1 MKLVKETAK
10 DINQKVTDK
19 EAEEAFI
26 KILNWMGE
34 DPGREGLLETP
45 KRVIKAFKEYLWQ
58 LFDSIA
64 VQIYFIYVLKC
75 TIRNYVD
82 CIPDFFFRKSI

>member
-1 MKLVKETAK
+1 MKLVKETTK

-45 KRVIKAFKEYLWQ
+45 KRVIKAFKEY
-58 LFDSIA
+58 FKGYNEDPKK
-64 VQIYFIYVLKC
+64 VLEK
-75 TIRNYVD
+75 TLVMLKD
-82 CIPDFFFRKSI
+82 MTT

>member
-1 MKLVKETAK
+1 MKLVKETSK

-34 DPGREGLLETP
+34 DPSREGL
-45 KRVIKAFKEYLWQ
+45 
-58 LFDSIA
+58 
-64 VQIYFIYVLKC
+64 
-75 TIRNYVD
+75 IRN
-82 CIPDFFFRKSI
+82 S